1 MGTDE
6 AARAASANEGQL
18 GGLSMDSMM
27 QKTAGSLGM
36 DSTDLQPDGS
46 RRPSQGSGRTTT
58 PKRPRID
65 VPFCI
70 QKLKPLWLPI
80 KAHRF
85 TAYRSKVL
93 QLLPQKI
100 LAQYVAFEKL
110 GHYLACVKL
119 LESATPGSL
128 NVLQPNTIVS
138 NKPLLVETVFQLL
151 VGYVGLCLKNQQSSA
166 AAKLIDQM
174 LHAMGVALK
183 DLHPAHRTVLETYLF
198 DTALS
203 VCYYAPTDL
212 TLANKAESFYQQA
225 SQRYLKL
232 GHTHRYCK
240 CCLRSSAVLHAQ
252 GHHHEA
258 EYFTQQALNKLMEA
272 PASSLLVVC
281 YHNLAVHTAMQQR
294 VPDAVAHTRSF
305 VSLLKQLSKLSNTWQ
320 QSMDNTQWVV
330 YKIQELWPSYQ
341 DQTGTRDAL
350 VQAAK

>member
-110 GHYLACVKL
+110 GHYLA
-119 LESATPGSL
+119 
-128 NVLQPNTIVS
+128 
-138 NKPLLVETVFQLL
+138 
-151 VGYVGLCLKNQQSSA
+151 
-166 AAKLIDQM
+166 
-174 LHAMGVALK
+174 
-183 DLHPAHRTVLETYLF
+183 
-198 DTALS
+198 
-203 VCYYAPTDL
+203 
-212 TLANKAESFYQQA
+212 
-225 SQRYLKL
+225 
-232 GHTHRYCK
+232 
-240 CCLRSSAVLHAQ
+240 
-252 GHHHEA
+252 
-258 EYFTQQALNKLMEA
+258 
-272 PASSLLVVC
+272 
-281 YHNLAVHTAMQQR
+281 
-294 VPDAVAHTRSF
+294 
-305 VSLLKQLSKLSNTWQ
+305 
-320 QSMDNTQWVV
+320 
-330 YKIQELWPSYQ
+330 
-341 DQTGTRDAL
+341 
-350 VQAAK
+350 